1 MVFLIRRTQCTYRM
15 QRPQFISVDSSLRPS
30 ESTVHMLV
38 LQIWV
43 GLSLLLTTVL
53 GRPLNDADSALGKCG
68 VVGTGYVSYQGVETF
83 GDVTSYLGIPYAE
96 PPLGDLRFRAPKP
109 LDVARVASE
118 AAGNVVDATQYP
130 DFCVQGPIFRKYL
143 MTVSDTTFTQAGT
156 GGDRGGAGSEDCLKV
171 NIYAPSNAKAGSNRG
186 SEFFVLLCRRGPH
199 ASLTSAR
206 VILHS
211 RGGLCLRKPR
221 HLALRSLGPPEP
233 RSRHCLRLLSS
244 HLFRIPL
251 PP

>member
-1 MVFLIRRTQCTYRM
+1 
-15 QRPQFISVDSSLRPS
+15 
-30 ESTVHMLV
+30 MLV

-118 AAGNVVDATQYP
+118 AAGNVVNATQYP
-130 DFCVQGPIFRKYL
+130 DFCIQGPLFRECL
-143 MTVSDTTFTQAGT
+143 TALFSDTIFTQDGT

-221 HLALRSLGPPEP
+221 HFALRSLGPPEP
-233 RSRHCLRLLSS
+233 GSCHCLRLLSFG
-244 HLFRIPL
+244 HFRIPL
-251 PP
+251 PH